1 MCGVDRWAFETRYQ
15 TDIRGAL
22 AIKWKGDSE
31 INHGSAVADT
41 PSDDPQWITSL
52 YNPPHP
58 VSVGRTWVF
67 LPTD

>member
-31 INHGSAVADT
+31 INHGSGVADT
-41 PSDDPQWITSL
+41 PSDDP
-52 YNPPHP
+52 
-58 VSVGRTWVF
+58 
-67 LPTD
+67 